1 MAKGSFS
8 AELFIDWNLF
18 RKQRKTLESLS
29 NFHGLTTA
37 QRDDI
42 QGILRLL
49 DTVQEA
55 GFTSGYFT
63 ENQVYGHH

>member
-29 NFHGLTTA
+29 NFMA
-37 QRDDI
+37 SQP
-42 QGILRLL
+42 LRGMTFRAFF
-49 DTVQEA
+49 D
-55 GFTSGYFT
+55 Y
-63 ENQVYGHH
+63 